1 MKTSECFIISV
12 NNKMSKVYL
21 YIGDPVFSVS
31 GGKKNKCSVVSLFY
45 PVERNY
51 GAKVSGFI
59 TFGNNYE
66 EGENLYIEKG
76 KEFINVGVVGYH
88 KGAMCL
94 VVINLNFVYI
104 NRNELYGNEFGEF
117 KIPENESQVVLLW
130 GDYHIHLEGKIVD
143 NHWGGYTSSGQKV
156 EDKILC
162 KINNSSKDLNQLG
175 ALLLY
180 FEKGIYYPVGILQ
193 GFYSSYTVFEP
204 FTNLEKPKEEPV
216 FSKWR
221 KFINLFV

>member
-1 MKTSECFIISV
+1 
-12 NNKMSKVYL
+12 MSKVYL

-51 GAKVSGFI
+51 GAKVSGFV

-94 VVINLNFVYI
+94 VAINLNFVYI
-104 NRNELYGNEFGEF
+104 NRNELYGKEFGEF
-117 KIPENESQVVLLW
+117 KIPENKSEVVLLW
-130 GDYHIHLEGKIVD
+130 GDYHIPLEGKIVD
-143 NHWGGYTSSGQKV
+143 NHWGGYTTSGQKV

-162 KINNSSKDLNQLG
+162 KIKGSSKDSDQQG

-180 FEKGIYYPVGILQ
+180 FKDDIYHPVGILYS
-193 GFYSSYTVFEP
+193 FYSYYAIFEP
-204 FTNLEKPKEEPV
+204 LINLNNPKEEIV
-216 FSKWR
+216 GSKWR
-221 KFINLFV
+221 KFINHFKLALP

>member
-1 MKTSECFIISV
+1 
-12 NNKMSKVYL
+12 MSKVYL

-51 GAKVSGFI
+51 GAKVSGFV

-104 NRNELYGNEFGEF
+104 NRNELYGKEFGEF
-117 KIPENESQVVLLW
+117 KIPENKSEVVLLW
-130 GDYHIHLEGKIVD
+130 GDYHIPLEGKIVD
-143 NHWGGYTSSGQKV
+143 NHWGGYTTSGQKV

-162 KINNSSKDLNQLG
+162 KIKGSSKDSDQQG

-180 FEKGIYYPVGILQ
+180 FKDDIYHPVGILYS
-193 GFYSSYTVFEP
+193 FYSYYAIFEP
-204 FTNLEKPKEEPV
+204 LINLNNPKEEIV
-216 FSKWR
+216 GSKWR
-221 KFINLFV
+221 KFINHFELALP